1 MSSLPHP
8 DAVAKMLSTFVR
20 RPVSVKEVAVPDRL
34 PILGFYHGSS
44 DKNAAVCECDVA
56 FAAYSAAAFALIPAA
71 VAKDSVKDGRLEDTL
86 EEIYAEVL
94 NVLSRAF
101 ADTDGERITLNE
113 KVFPPAPMPECMSQ
127 RPAGGEIGLEVDID
141 GYGKGTLVLGILEAV

>member
-1 MSSLPHP
+1 MSSLPQA

-20 RPVSVKEVAVPDRL
+20 RPVSVKEVPVPDRL
-34 PILGFYHGSS
+34 PILGFYHGGS
-44 DKNAAVCECDVA
+44 NHNVAVCECDVA

-71 VAKDSVKDGRLEDTL
+71 VAKDSVKDGRLEDSL

-101 ADTDGERITLNE
+101 ADTEGERITLRD
-113 KVFPPAPMPECMSQ
+113 KVFPPAPIPEFMAQ
-127 RPAGGEIGLEVDID
+127 RPAGGEIGLAVEID